1 MADLAQHY
9 RVTRA
14 IGAAMIASLL
24 IYAVVVEIIRARFA
38 PFEGFTRFPQWEVLR
53 YAFVGLAVA
62 DAVLIRSLKARLLA
76 ARSAGTA
83 PGAAL
88 QTASVVTFA
97 LCEVVGLWGFVLFVV
112 AGSLVD
118 FYFFLVLSLLLFGLH
133 FPRWDQW
140 QEWARRFAR

>member
-1 MADLAQHY
+1 MGDLARHY
-9 RVTRA
+9 RISRT

-24 IYAVVVEIIRARFA
+24 AYAAVVEMIRARFA
-38 PFEGFTRFPQWEVLR
+38 PFEGFARFPRWEVLR

-62 DAVLIRSLKARLLA
+62 DAVLIQMVKARFLA
-76 ARSAGTA
+76 ARSAGMA

-112 AGSLVD
+112 AGSAVD
-118 FYFFLVLSLLLFGLH
+118 FYFFLVLSLLLFGIH

-140 QEWARRFAR
+140 QEWARRIAR

>member
-1 MADLAQHY
+1 MADVAQHY

-14 IGAAMIASLL
+14 ISAAMIASLL

-38 PFEGFTRFPQWEVLR
+38 PFEGFARFPQWEVLR

-62 DAVLIRSLKARLLA
+62 DAVLIRILRARLLA
-76 ARSAGTA
+76 VRPAGST

-97 LCEVVGLWGFVLFVV
+97 LCEVVGLGGFVLFVV
-112 AGSLVD
+112 AGSAVD
-118 FYFFLVLSLLLFGLH
+118 FYFFLVLSLLLFGVHLT
-133 FPRWDQW
+133 RWDQW

>member
-9 RVTRA
+9 RITGT

-24 IYAVVVEIIRARFA
+24 VYA
-38 PFEGFTRFPQWEVLR
+38 RFPQWDVLR
-53 YAFVGLAVA
+53 FAFVGLAVA
-62 DAVLIRSLKARLLA
+62 DAVLIRVLQARFLA
-76 ARSAGTA
+76 ARPAGLA

-97 LCEVVGLWGFVLFVV
+97 LCEAVGVLRFVLFLV
-112 AGSLVD
+112 AGSAVD
-118 FYFFLVLSLLLFGLH
+118 FYFFLVPSLLLFGIH

-140 QEWARRFAR
+140 EDCAVRSASTTMLLARA